1 MAPNNGADALHATE
15 VVAAIAASIVNV
27 TTNILAENSTQGSI
41 RQGVSSR
48 RRSRVTA
55 MPSPSPSVAIHVLD
69 ALNAAYMPVIIYLG
83 LIGNLLSL
91 VTFLSTK
98 LRNRTSSL
106 YMGALAVS
114 DSGFLIVLSF
124 AWLNERGINGYAEDQ
139 LLCSLSQKFVNSV
152 IVNSALLQNPHCMK
166 VYFLKQANCLYDYR
180 RSKVYQ
186 HGLCLVTV
194 FLTSTFACWS
204 VWLTVSF
211 TAERFVA
218 VRYPLWKLQTSSPS
232 RRPRLVIGVTALL
245 SIVLNSPLLVFVRVD
260 SEFSQCSLHPDYES
274 ALYYL
279 NILDTVLTFILPFLL
294 ITFMNSMIA
303 RAIYLFYARY
313 KKQRSMDSCNED
325 CRESGASSSPRR
337 SGSLVMSRDGTTT
350 ATSGGGIAHA
360 TQISVTRM
368 LLLVSTV
375 FILLNLPSYVM
386 RIYVFLLSLGLSHS
400 TDHEINSLPY
410 VLQRYFMLLYYT
422 NFSINFVLYNAS
434 SRMFRVTLCD
444 YVQGRWMALR
454 ESMAVIRSS
463 LGRSSSSQN
472 EDIII

>member
-1 MAPNNGADALHATE
+1 MVSTSIPEVLGKATDHGSDSLHAAE
-15 VVAAIAASIVNV
+15 LAAAVAASIANM
-27 TTNILAENSTQGSI
+27 TTNILAEFSTEGSI
-41 RQGVSSR
+41 RQGASSR
-48 RRSRVTA
+48 RRNRVAA
-55 MPSPSPSVAIHVLD
+55 MPSPSPAVAIQVLD

-83 LIGNLLSL
+83 LIGNILSL
-91 VTFLSTK
+91 VTFLFTK
-98 LRNRTSSL
+98 LRTRTSSL

-124 AWLNERGINGYAEDQ
+124 AWLSERG
-139 LLCSLSQKFVNSV
+139 VN
-152 IVNSALLQNPHCMK
+152 
-166 VYFLKQANCLYDYR
+166 
-180 RSKVYQ
+180 VYQ

-218 VRYPLWKLQTSSPS
+218 VRYPLWKLQTSSPT
-232 RRPRLVIGVTALL
+232 RRPRLVIGATALF
-245 SIVLNSPLLVFVRVD
+245 SAALNAPLLLFVRVSD
-260 SEFSQCSLHPDYES
+260 GEFAECSLHPEYES

-279 NILDTVLTFILPFLL
+279 NILDTVLTFIIPFLL
-294 ITFMNSMIA
+294 ISVMNSMIA

-313 KKQRSMDSCNED
+313 KKQRIVSGCQQD
-325 CRESGASSSPRR
+325 CGESRGSSPSRHYGE
-337 SGSLVMSRDGTTT
+337 SAVSRDGTMT

-386 RIYVFLLSLGLSHS
+386 RIYVFLLSLGPSHNV
-400 TDHEINSLPY
+400 DPEVNSLPY

-454 ESMAVIRSS
+454 ESMAGIRSS
-463 LGRSSSSQN
+463 LGRSSASQN

>member
-1 MAPNNGADALHATE
+1 MMSTAIPEIFSMAPNNGADALHATE
-15 VVAAIAASIVNV
+15 VVAAIAASIVNL

-48 RRSRVTA
+48 RRNRVTA

-124 AWLNERGINGYAEDQ
+124 AWLNERGIN
-139 LLCSLSQKFVNSV
+139 
-152 IVNSALLQNPHCMK
+152 
-166 VYFLKQANCLYDYR
+166 
-180 RSKVYQ
+180 VYQ

-245 SIVLNSPLLVFVRVD
+245 SIVLNTPLLVFVRVD

-294 ITFMNSMIA
+294 ITVMNSMIA

-313 KKQRSMDSCNED
+313 KKQRSMDGCNED
-325 CRESGASSSPRR
+325 CRESASSSPRR
-337 SGSLVMSRDGTTT
+337 SGSLVMSRDATTT

-454 ESMAVIRSS
+454 KSMAAIRSS